1 MGKENIIYIDSN
13 AKLQEHL
20 PQIQSC
26 ARVAVDLEFDRNR
39 YRYGF
44 TLCLMQLMA
53 GEFCYLIDPLAEE
66 LDLSGI
72 YAVFQD
78 PSVTTVVFSFQEDMM
93 LLQSLGC
100 RPVNLYDTGV
110 AIRLLDS
117 PQTSLGTVL
126 LDLLGV
132 EVNKDAQKSNWFNRP
147 LTEDQLT
154 YAAQDVLHL
163 FPLMDLIENRI
174 QIADRKEWVR
184 QENLYWQEMDYSLAD
199 QIVQLKEN
207 DKKDMNQVQWH
218 VYGKLMELREAWA
231 QEYNLPSGRVMRTDY
246 VKEIIVKNGLRYWEK
261 NRSTNNAIRTAEKK
275 ALVLEEMK
283 RAEQEALDLGL
294 SKENSA
300 RDRWSKEEYQKFK
313 EEKRRKETLLAKVAS
328 PIQAE
333 MAARYG
339 ENTATYILSN
349 RAAMD
354 VIEGRL
360 TSLPEYRVK
369 LFEEI
374 ADFLSIE
381 ASPLLENLKAIELK
395 A

>member
-1 MGKENIIYIDSN
+1 
-13 AKLQEHL
+13 
-20 PQIQSC
+20 
-26 ARVAVDLEFDRNR
+26 
-39 YRYGF
+39 
-44 TLCLMQLMA
+44 
-53 GEFCYLIDPLAEE
+53 
-66 LDLSGI
+66 
-72 YAVFQD
+72 
-78 PSVTTVVFSFQEDMM
+78 M

-110 AIRLLDS
+110 AIRLLDF

-126 LDLLGV
+126 MDLLGV

-147 LTEDQLT
+147 LTTDQLN

-163 FPLMDLIENRI
+163 FPLMDLIEDRVN
-174 QIADRKEWVR
+174 IAERKEWVR
-184 QENLYWQEMDYSLAD
+184 QENLFWQEMDYSLSD
-199 QIVQLKEN
+199 QVVQLKDN

-218 VYGKLMELREAWA
+218 VYGKLMELREIWA
-231 QEYNLPSGRVMRTDY
+231 QEHNLPSGRVMRTDY
-246 VKEIIVKNGLRYWEK
+246 VKEIVLKNGLRYWEK
-261 NRSTNNAIRTAEKK
+261 NRSTNNVIRTSEKK
-275 ALVLEEMK
+275 ELVIQEMK

-294 SKENSA
+294 SKDQGA
-300 RDRWSKEEYQKFK
+300 RERWSKEEYQKFK
-313 EEKRRKETLLAKVAS
+313 EEKRRKETLLANMAS
-328 PIQAE
+328 PIQTE

-374 ADFLSIE
+374 ASSLSID
-381 ASPLLENLKAIELK
+381 ASPILENLNAIEFK